1 MSPPGLISGGVS
13 RWTHSAK
20 QNLAFANDWTRRRD
34 QIQPR
39 RTNND
44 ENRSEQC
51 SPISAAVTSCSCRCL
66 APNNNKN
73 IEWLCRTL
81 QRVSDD
87 LASLKASI
95 LHSEKDMDNEMC
107 KRLDEEYNKF
117 LLAEQSQ
124 YEQYPLR
131 HLDPPYGQPQT
142 PQVLTRTQ
150 QAPTRPPLRRAQVR
164 EVPGN
169 LFEDAPA
176 GSALGHCVGA
186 DFRMGAGIAVEFR
199 ERFGHHEYLKSQ
211 NSRPGQ
217 VVTVPL
223 YKQNEDFDR
232 YIFHIVTKPRSANC
246 LPREEEFIP
255 AVRQL
260 ANLCT
265 TLGVRTLAIP
275 QIGAGLDRQPWPWA
289 RSIIEQEFAGVDTQ
303 VLVFAHP
310 SEYPKNECRQP
321 SYNQVAAGTHKPWG
335 NHQRAPPP
343 QLPPRQ
349 PPPKQS
355 AKIPVTD
362 RLIADM
368 SKKDGAKSPRAEQPD
383 HDGTSPPPTP
393 MDVPGRDGAS
403 KAVKATVTAQE
414 GGAVCSKEACELT
427 GALTSSAL
435 SPASEPSGEP
445 PSTLPPPAAIENA
458 NGGHDS
464 APEMNTIS
472 RTLDQTTHKTTPS
485 RTEMTESETFETPTA
500 TAQSGLISQ
509 TETSPEESILNFKPT
524 EYASQVSK
532 HIRALTYGN
541 KPTTVPTDLINIMTK
556 NTTQNITH
564 TVN

>member
-1 MSPPGLISGGVS
+1 
-13 RWTHSAK
+13 
-20 QNLAFANDWTRRRD
+20 
-34 QIQPR
+34 
-39 RTNND
+39 
-44 ENRSEQC
+44 
-51 SPISAAVTSCSCRCL
+51 
-66 APNNNKN
+66 
-73 IEWLCRTL
+73 
-81 QRVSDD
+81 
-87 LASLKASI
+87 
-95 LHSEKDMDNEMC
+95 MDNEMC

-289 RSIIEQEFAGVDTQ
+289 RRV
-303 VLVFAHP
+303 
-310 SEYPKNECRQP
+310 
-321 SYNQVAAGTHKPWG
+321 
-335 NHQRAPPP
+335 
-343 QLPPRQ
+343 
-349 PPPKQS
+349 
-355 AKIPVTD
+355 
-362 RLIADM
+362 
-368 SKKDGAKSPRAEQPD
+368 
-383 HDGTSPPPTP
+383 
-393 MDVPGRDGAS
+393 
-403 KAVKATVTAQE
+403 
-414 GGAVCSKEACELT
+414 
-427 GALTSSAL
+427 
-435 SPASEPSGEP
+435 
-445 PSTLPPPAAIENA
+445 
-458 NGGHDS
+458 
-464 APEMNTIS
+464 
-472 RTLDQTTHKTTPS
+472 
-485 RTEMTESETFETPTA
+485 
-500 TAQSGLISQ
+500 
-509 TETSPEESILNFKPT
+509 
-524 EYASQVSK
+524 
-532 HIRALTYGN
+532 
-541 KPTTVPTDLINIMTK
+541 
-556 NTTQNITH
+556 
-564 TVN
+564 